1 MFDSSN
7 SLNYVPPTMANQT
20 QTIVIFSSIQG
31 IAQSLH
37 DDHPDLPLQEVKDE
51 ALGSHGGTVRFDPSS
66 LRQESIAILKGA
78 QILISEPAIVAR
90 LLEHDAYALP
100 SLRWCQSTHAG
111 VDPIFESSIAA
122 LPPPP
127 SFRLTRFAGCFGP
140 PIAEWCIARIIG
152 HERNF
157 AASAEDQ
164 ASKRWCGSRDAVRGY
179 RYLSSLTLS
188 VLGCGDIGTSV
199 AKAARAFGMRTVGY
213 GKTSRNAEPTVNGI
227 DTFTTNLAEALQAA
241 DYIVSVLP
249 STHET
254 RGLLNND
261 AFLPASKHCGGK
273 CPVFLNVGRG
283 NIISED
289 SLLNALDNRWISAA
303 ILDVFAVEP
312 LPVKSALWGRSDI
325 IVSPHV
331 SGLTQGKDV
340 PKVFMENYERF
351 LKDEELKYSVNW
363 EKGF

>member
-1 MFDSSN
+1 
-7 SLNYVPPTMANQT
+7 MAN
-20 QTIVIFSSIQG
+20 IIIFTSIEG
-31 IAQSLH
+31 IAQSFH
-37 DDHPDLPLQEVKDE
+37 DVYPDFPLQEVKDE
-51 ALGSHGGTVRFDPSS
+51 ALSSDGGIVRFDPSA
-66 LRQESIAILKGA
+66 LRRESVAILKGA
-78 QILISEPAIVAR
+78 QILISEPAIVAK
-90 LLEHDAYALP
+90 LLEHDASALS

-111 VDPIFESSIAA
+111 VNPIFDSGIA
-122 LPPPP
+122 LPL
-127 SFRLTRFAGCFGP
+127 SFDLTRFAGCFGP
-140 PIAEWCIARIIG
+140 PIAEWCIARIVG

-164 ASKRWCGSRDAVRGY
+164 MSKYWGGSMDAVRGY

-199 AKAARAFGMRTVGY
+199 AKAARTFGMRTVGY
-213 GKTSRNAEPTVNGI
+213 GKRSRNADQKMNGI
-227 DTFTTNLAEALQAA
+227 DTYTTNITEALRAA

-249 STHET
+249 STPET
-254 RGLLNND
+254 RGLLNDD
-261 AFLPASKHCGGK
+261 ALLPASKRSGGK

-283 NIISED
+283 DVINEE

-312 LPVKSALWGRSDI
+312 LPEGSALWSRSDVV
-325 IVSPHV
+325 VSPHV

-351 LKDEELKYSVNW
+351 LKGEVLKYSVDW
-363 EKGF
+363 EKGY